1 MEQKA
6 GDRSMVSFNINSL
19 FSTFQYIVDLDGWQH
34 PEVLSRCLATLL
46 DPLALSPLPDAY
58 TPQVCSNLRHLLES
72 FVERPFL
79 LERLE
84 PTLVRRLLALLQR
97 YCHICHVFLPDDE
110 QLALHMKVKHSL
122 PPHVRFVPLSPAFL
136 SALHAQCVA
145 EYHLLCP
152 KESFYTSR

>member
-1 MEQKA
+1 MEGSVPKSQNFSCEI
-6 GDRSMVSFNINSL
+6 SMV
-19 FSTFQYIVDLDGWQH
+19 YA
-34 PEVLSRCLATLL
+34 SR
-46 DPLALSPLPDAY
+46 
-58 TPQVCSNLRHLLES
+58 TPHA
-72 FVERPFL
+72 
-79 LERLE
+79 
-84 PTLVRRLLALLQR
+84 LALLQR

-122 PPHVRFVPLSPAFL
+122 PPHVRFVPLNPAFL

>member
-6 GDRSMVSFNINSL
+6 SDLAMVSFNINSL
-19 FSTFQYIVDLDGWQH
+19 FSTFQYIVDLNGWKH
-34 PEVLSRCLATLL
+34 PEALSRCLETLI
-46 DPLALSPLPDAY
+46 DPLFHSPAPDNY

-79 LERLE
+79 LERLDRS
-84 PTLVRRLLALLQR
+84 LVRRLLTLLQR

-122 PPHVRFVPLSPAFL
+122 PAHMRFVPLNPVFL

-145 EYHLLCP
+145 EYHALCP